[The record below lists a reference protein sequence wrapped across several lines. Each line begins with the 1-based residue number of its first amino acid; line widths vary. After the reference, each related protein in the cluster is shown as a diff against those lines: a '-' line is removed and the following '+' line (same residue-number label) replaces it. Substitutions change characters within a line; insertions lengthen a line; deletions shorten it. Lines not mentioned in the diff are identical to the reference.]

1 MATVIDTL
9 LVVLGL
15 EAKQFKDGA
24 SQVDRDLD
32 KVRKSSQQTAKDMEL
47 SGKRAAEF
55 FIELRN
61 QALLAAGVLTGG
73 LGLKEFIGQTTAAN
87 RQVGNLSAAFN
98 VNAEKLSEWMGVA
111 KYGGGT
117 AQGIASAIGSISK
130 SVQDFQTTGTIGE
143 LLKLLMAEHI
153 PFQTPE
159 GKVRDV
165 FDIYKDIADF
175 LSKNKDKGL
184 ALNQFLGMDND
195 TLALAMKGSAAM
207 QDLIDKYGQL
217 VRITDEQRKSTQQ
230 LDNAENRLIDTSQH
244 LGREA
249 LRIFGPT
256 VAEQINKS
264 TDVWT
269 GTKPTPQGD
278 FMGMLAAEFLGML
291 GDKQAQ
297 HELLMNELGIDDGWR
312 PGELSRPSGA
322 GRQDIKPIRGS
333 SASNITLPAGTPTG
347 NRANIAGMPTAS
359 AADRLRV
366 LQDELAAASTP
377 EDRSA
382 LLREIGLVQR
392 TYASAVLGSV
402 GGQGRAGV
410 GNTTTVTIANQTI
423 NTQAKDAEGIAR
435 SLADSLTQF
444 VAQANSGIAR

>member
-15 EAKQFKDGA
+15 DAKQFKDGA

-32 KVRKSSQQTAKDMEL
+32 KVRKSSDQTAKDMEL
-47 SGKRAAEF
+47 AGKRAAEF
-55 FIELRN
+55 FVELRN

-117 AQGIASAIGSISK
+117 AQGIASAIGDIAK
-130 SVQDFQTTGTIGE
+130 SVQEYSTIGTKSPLIQF
-143 LLKLLMAEHI
+143 LLAEHI
-153 PFQTPE
+153 PFETAE
-159 GKVRDV
+159 GKARDV

-175 LSKNKDKGL
+175 ISQNKDKGL
-184 ALNQFLGMDND
+184 ALNQYLGMDND

-207 QDLIDKYGQL
+207 QDLIDKYGEL
-217 VRITDEQRKSTQQ
+217 VRITEAQRKATQQ

-249 LRIFGPT
+249 LRIFGPS
-256 VAEQINKS
+256 AADQINKS
-264 TDVWT
+264 IDIWSGKT
-269 GTKPTPQGD
+269 PTPQGD
-278 FMGMLAAEFLGML
+278 FVGMLAAEFLGML
-291 GDKQAQ
+291 GNKEAK
-297 HELLMNELGIDDGWR
+297 HAFLLNQLGFDDGWR
-312 PGELSRPSGA
+312 EGDLDRPYGA
-322 GRQDIKPIRGS
+322 ARQDIKPIRGGAPIS
-333 SASNITLPAGTPTG
+333 VPGGAASG
-347 NRANIAGMPTAS
+347 NAANIAQMPGAPI
-359 AADRLRV
+359 DVRLGILR
-366 LQDELAAASTP
+366 DELAAATNP
-377 EDRSA
+377 EDRAA
-382 LLREIGLVQR
+382 LLREIGVVQR
-392 TYASAVLGSV
+392 TYASAILGSV
-402 GGQGRAGV
+402 GGQSRVGA

-435 SLADSLTQF
+435 SMADSLTQF
-444 VAQANSGIAR
+444 VSQANSGNAR